1 MNKIAI
7 VTGASQGIGR
17 GIALKLAKEGY
28 DIAFSFFSATQSA
41 EELCAEIQS
50 TTAQRCAM
58 YCVDMRKDGA
68 GAKFV
73 NQVSEEMGVP
83 CVLVNNAGRT
93 RMESILD
100 ITPETVDELINLD
113 LKNYLFCMQAAAT
126 QMVRAKISGSIINI
140 TSTRAERAYPC
151 DAVYGGVKAAL
162 NRASQ
167 SAALDLAPYGI
178 RVNCVAPGAIAVR
191 SKEYLQ
197 KLSIIRACDDCI
209 CIKACPLPSPAAC
222 CNVKN
227 VHVHGCTLWNAE
239 PGNAL
244 EIGYELRCNE
254 VSDIVF
260 FDCDIIHCEYEGNQ
274 SGGVLTIH
282 NADRANVHNILYE
295 NIRIEDAQ
303 EKLVDIS

>member
-28 DIAFSFFSATQSA
+28 DIAFSFFSATQRA

-113 LKNYLFCMQAAAT
+113 LKNYLFCMPEQRGHSWGAT
-126 QMVRAKISGSIINI
+126 K
-140 TSTRAERAYPC
+140 
-151 DAVYGGVKAAL
+151 
-162 NRASQ
+162 
-167 SAALDLAPYGI
+167 
-178 RVNCVAPGAIAVR
+178 
-191 SKEYLQ
+191 KE
-197 KLSIIRACDDCI
+197 
-209 CIKACPLPSPAAC
+209 
-222 CNVKN
+222 
-227 VHVHGCTLWNAE
+227 
-239 PGNAL
+239 
-244 EIGYELRCNE
+244 
-254 VSDIVF
+254 
-260 FDCDIIHCEYEGNQ
+260 NQ
-274 SGGVLTIH
+274 
-282 NADRANVHNILYE
+282 
-295 NIRIEDAQ
+295 
-303 EKLVDIS
+303 

>member
-68 GAKFV
+68 GAEFV
-73 NQVSEEMGVP
+73 NQVSKEMGVP

-100 ITPETVDELINLD
+100 MTPETVDELINLD

-140 TSTRAERAYPC
+140 TSTRAQRAYPC

-197 KLSIIRACDDCI
+197 KLSI
-209 CIKACPLPSPAAC
+209 PQPHSPKHAISEMVTTRMKTASSSG
-222 CNVKN
+222 
-227 VHVHGCTLWNAE
+227 HLLTLAHWM
-239 PGNAL
+239 
-244 EIGYELRCNE
+244 
-254 VSDIVF
+254 
-260 FDCDIIHCEYEGNQ
+260 H
-274 SGGVLTIH
+274 
-282 NADRANVHNILYE
+282 
-295 NIRIEDAQ
+295 
-303 EKLVDIS
+303 

>member
-28 DIAFSFFSATQSA
+28 DIAFSFFSATQRA

-100 ITPETVDELINLD
+100 MTPETVDELINLD
-113 LKNYLFCMQAAAT
+113 LKNYLFCMQAAA
-126 QMVRAKISGSIINI
+126 
-140 TSTRAERAYPC
+140 TRAERAYPC

-197 KLSIIRACDDCI
+197 KLSIIPVDFWDELGTRI
-209 CIKACPLPSPAAC
+209 PLGRSGTPEDIA
-222 CNVKN
+222 
-227 VHVHGCTLWNAE
+227 NAVAFLASDQASYITGE
-239 PGNAL
+239 ILRVDGGLILPGMPEQRGHSWGATKK
-244 EIGYELRCNE
+244 E
-254 VSDIVF
+254 
-260 FDCDIIHCEYEGNQ
+260 NQ
-274 SGGVLTIH
+274 
-282 NADRANVHNILYE
+282 
-295 NIRIEDAQ
+295 
-303 EKLVDIS
+303 

>member
-28 DIAFSFFSATQSA
+28 DIAFSFFSATQRA

-73 NQVSEEMGVP
+73 NQ
-83 CVLVNNAGRT
+83 AGRT

-100 ITPETVDELINLD
+100 MTPETVDELINLD

-197 KLSIIRACDDCI
+197 KLSIIPVDFWELGTRI
-209 CIKACPLPSPAAC
+209 PLGRSGTPEDIA
-222 CNVKN
+222 
-227 VHVHGCTLWNAE
+227 NAVAFLASDQASYITGE
-239 PGNAL
+239 ILRVDGGLILPGMPEQRGHSWGATKK
-244 EIGYELRCNE
+244 E
-254 VSDIVF
+254 
-260 FDCDIIHCEYEGNQ
+260 NQ
-274 SGGVLTIH
+274 
-282 NADRANVHNILYE
+282 
-295 NIRIEDAQ
+295 
-303 EKLVDIS
+303 

>member
-28 DIAFSFFSATQSA
+28 DIAFSFFSATQRA

-100 ITPETVDELINLD
+100 MTPETVDDSDGSCENL
-113 LKNYLFCMQAAAT
+113 
-126 QMVRAKISGSIINI
+126 R
-140 TSTRAERAYPC
+140 
-151 DAVYGGVKAAL
+151 
-162 NRASQ
+162 
-167 SAALDLAPYGI
+167 
-178 RVNCVAPGAIAVR
+178 
-191 SKEYLQ
+191 
-197 KLSIIRACDDCI
+197 
-209 CIKACPLPSPAAC
+209 
-222 CNVKN
+222 
-227 VHVHGCTLWNAE
+227 
-239 PGNAL
+239 
-244 EIGYELRCNE
+244 
-254 VSDIVF
+254 
-260 FDCDIIHCEYEGNQ
+260 
-274 SGGVLTIH
+274 
-282 NADRANVHNILYE
+282 
-295 NIRIEDAQ
+295 
-303 EKLVDIS
+303 

>member
-28 DIAFSFFSATQSA
+28 DIAFSFFSATQRA

-100 ITPETVDELINLD
+100 MTPETVDELINLD

-167 SAALDLAPYGI
+167 SAALDLAP
-178 RVNCVAPGAIAVR
+178 
-191 SKEYLQ
+191 
-197 KLSIIRACDDCI
+197 
-209 CIKACPLPSPAAC
+209 
-222 CNVKN
+222 
-227 VHVHGCTLWNAE
+227 
-239 PGNAL
+239 
-244 EIGYELRCNE
+244 
-254 VSDIVF
+254 
-260 FDCDIIHCEYEGNQ
+260 
-274 SGGVLTIH
+274 
-282 NADRANVHNILYE
+282 
-295 NIRIEDAQ
+295 
-303 EKLVDIS
+303 

>member
-1 MNKIAI
+1 
-7 VTGASQGIGR
+7 
-17 GIALKLAKEGY
+17 
-28 DIAFSFFSATQSA
+28 
-41 EELCAEIQS
+41 
-50 TTAQRCAM
+50 
-58 YCVDMRKDGA
+58 MRKDGA

-100 ITPETVDELINLD
+100 MTPETVDELINLD

-197 KLSIIRACDDCI
+197 KLSIIPVDFWDELGTRI
-209 CIKACPLPSPAAC
+209 PLGRSGTPEDIA
-222 CNVKN
+222 
-227 VHVHGCTLWNAE
+227 NAVAFLASDQASYITGE
-239 PGNAL
+239 ILRVDGGLILPGMPEQRGHSWGATKK
-244 EIGYELRCNE
+244 E
-254 VSDIVF
+254 
-260 FDCDIIHCEYEGNQ
+260 NQ
-274 SGGVLTIH
+274 
-282 NADRANVHNILYE
+282 
-295 NIRIEDAQ
+295 
-303 EKLVDIS
+303 

>member
-100 ITPETVDELINLD
+100 MTPETVDELINLD

-140 TSTRAERAYPC
+140 TSTRAQRAYPC

-197 KLSIIRACDDCI
+197 KLSIIPVDFWDELGTRI
-209 CIKACPLPSPAAC
+209 PLGRSGTPEDIA
-222 CNVKN
+222 
-227 VHVHGCTLWNAE
+227 NAVAFLASDQASYITGE
-239 PGNAL
+239 ILRVDGGLILPGMPEQRGHFWGATKK
-244 EIGYELRCNE
+244 E
-254 VSDIVF
+254 
-260 FDCDIIHCEYEGNQ
+260 NQ
-274 SGGVLTIH
+274 
-282 NADRANVHNILYE
+282 
-295 NIRIEDAQ
+295 
-303 EKLVDIS
+303 

>member
-68 GAKFV
+68 GAEFV
-73 NQVSEEMGVP
+73 NQVSKEMGVP

-140 TSTRAERAYPC
+140 TSTRAQRAYPC

-167 SAALDLAPYGI
+167 SAALDLAP
-178 RVNCVAPGAIAVR
+178 
-191 SKEYLQ
+191 
-197 KLSIIRACDDCI
+197 
-209 CIKACPLPSPAAC
+209 
-222 CNVKN
+222 
-227 VHVHGCTLWNAE
+227 
-239 PGNAL
+239 
-244 EIGYELRCNE
+244 
-254 VSDIVF
+254 
-260 FDCDIIHCEYEGNQ
+260 
-274 SGGVLTIH
+274 
-282 NADRANVHNILYE
+282 
-295 NIRIEDAQ
+295 
-303 EKLVDIS
+303 

>member
-28 DIAFSFFSATQSA
+28 DIAFSFFSATQRA

-100 ITPETVDELINLD
+100 MT
-113 LKNYLFCMQAAAT
+113 AT

-197 KLSIIRACDDCI
+197 KLSIIPVDFWDELGTRI
-209 CIKACPLPSPAAC
+209 PLGRSGTPEDIA
-222 CNVKN
+222 
-227 VHVHGCTLWNAE
+227 NAVAFLASDQASYITGE
-239 PGNAL
+239 ILRVDGGLILPGMPEKRGHSWGATKK
-244 EIGYELRCNE
+244 E
-254 VSDIVF
+254 
-260 FDCDIIHCEYEGNQ
+260 NQ
-274 SGGVLTIH
+274 
-282 NADRANVHNILYE
+282 
-295 NIRIEDAQ
+295 
-303 EKLVDIS
+303 

>member
-28 DIAFSFFSATQSA
+28 DIAFSFFSATQRA

-100 ITPETVDELINLD
+100 MTPETVDELINLD

-197 KLSIIRACDDCI
+197 KLSIIPVDFWDELGTRIPLGRSGTPEDIANAVAFLASDQASYITGEILRVDGGLI
-209 CIKACPLPSPAAC
+209 LPGMPEHVLPEEDFNGWSKAHSLF
-222 CNVKN
+222 
-227 VHVHGCTLWNAE
+227 AE
-239 PGNAL
+239 
-244 EIGYELRCNE
+244 E
-254 VSDIVF
+254 VFKRIV
-260 FDCDIIHCEYEGNQ
+260 
-274 SGGVLTIH
+274 
-282 NADRANVHNILYE
+282 
-295 NIRIEDAQ
+295 
-303 EKLVDIS
+303 